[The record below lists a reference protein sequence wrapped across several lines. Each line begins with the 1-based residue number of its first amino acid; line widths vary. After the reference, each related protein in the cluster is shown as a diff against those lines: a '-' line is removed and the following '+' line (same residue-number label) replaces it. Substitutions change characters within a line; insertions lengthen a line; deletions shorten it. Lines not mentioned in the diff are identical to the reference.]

1 MMRRAPNPHAYP
13 MSFPA
18 LAFVDL
24 ETTGATAT
32 ADRITEIGIVEVD
45 EDGVREWSCLVNPG
59 APISAFIERLTGIS
73 NAMVAD
79 APAFED
85 VAAEVRARLEGRL
98 FIAHNARFDYG
109 FLKNEFKRVG
119 EDFRC
124 TVLCT
129 VRLSRKLFPQHAR
142 HNLDSLIERHGLT
155 VSSRHRAL
163 GDARLIHQFWN
174 RMRAEVA
181 PELLADTVRLLT
193 ARPSL
198 PAGLDPAA
206 VDDLPEG
213 AGVYLFYGENDLPL
227 YVGKSK
233 ELKKRVLS
241 HFAADHA
248 GTREMSLASQV
259 RRIECIETGGEIGA
273 LLKEAALIKQLQ
285 PIHNRSLRRNQEQCF
300 WQLVEARPGEWLPR
314 LRLAGEPDFGPQD
327 LLFGPFKSAREAK
340 RTLTELAKEHHLC
353 HSLLGLETPKAGKPC
368 FAHQLQQCKG
378 ACVGREPVSFHSARL
393 MAALGRHRLLTW
405 PFAGPAWIREGDE
418 VHLIDHWRH
427 LGTARS
433 EADLHDLLEAPA
445 PAFDRDSYRILVKA
459 LARMT
464 PLATR
469 AGSTLE
475 TSLDTES
482 TETQRTRRRAQGT
495 EGGGLPW

>member
-1 MMRRAPNPHAYP
+1 MF
-13 MSFPA
+13 FPP

-45 EDGVREWSCLVNPG
+45 EQGVREWSCLVNPST
-59 APISAFIERLTGIS
+59 PISGFIERLTGIS
-73 NAMVAD
+73 NAMVAA

-85 VAAEVRARLEGRL
+85 VADEVRERLQGRL

-109 FLKNEFKRVG
+109 FLKNEFKRAG
-119 EDFRC
+119 QDFRA

-129 VRLSRKLFPQHAR
+129 VKLSRKLFPQHAK
-142 HNLDSLIERHGLT
+142 HNLDSLIERHDLT

-163 GDARLIHQFWN
+163 GDARLIHQFWS
-174 RMRAEVA
+174 RLQAEVA
-181 PELLADTVRLLT
+181 PELLAQTVKALT

-206 VDDLPEG
+206 IDDLPDG
-213 AGVYLFYGENDLPL
+213 VGVYLFYGENDLPL

-233 ELKKRVLS
+233 ELKKRVLA

-248 GTREMSLASQV
+248 AAREMNLAQQV
-259 RRIECIETGGEIGA
+259 RRIECIETRGEIGA

-285 PIHNRSLRRNQEQCF
+285 PIHNRVLRRNEELCF
-300 WQLVEARPGEWLPR
+300 WQLIEVRAGEWRPALMP
-314 LRLAGEPDFGPQD
+314 AGELKLCRQEH
-327 LLFGPFKSAREAK
+327 LYGPFKSAREAK
-340 RTLTELAKEHHLC
+340 RTLTELAKEHRLC
-353 HSLLGLETPKAGKPC
+353 HSLLGLEQVKAGKPC

-378 ACVGREPVSFHSARL
+378 ACVGKEPVSFHSARL
-393 MAALGRHRLLTW
+393 MAALGRHRLSPW
-405 PFAGPAWIREGDE
+405 PFAGPAWIREGDD

-427 LGTARS
+427 LGTAQS
-433 EADLHDLLEAPA
+433 EADLHGLLETSA
-445 PAFDRDSYRILVKA
+445 PAFDRDSYRILLKA

-464 PLATR
+464 PLAR
-469 AGSTLE
+469 N
-475 TSLDTES
+475 D
-482 TETQRTRRRAQGT
+482 
-495 EGGGLPW
+495 

>member
-1 MMRRAPNPHAYP
+1 
-13 MSFPA
+13 MSIPG

-45 EDGVREWSCLVNPG
+45 EHGVREWSCLVNPG
-59 APISAFIERLTGIS
+59 TPISGFIERLTGIT
-73 NAMVAD
+73 NAMVAA
-79 APAFED
+79 APPFAD
-85 VAAEVRARLEGRL
+85 VAEEVKARLEGRL

-109 FLKNEFKRVG
+109 FLKNEFRRAG
-119 EDFRC
+119 LDFRA

-129 VRLSRKLFPQHAR
+129 VKLSRKLFPQHAR

-174 RMRAEVA
+174 RVQAQFA
-181 PELLADTVRLLT
+181 PELLDETVRTLT
-193 ARPSL
+193 SRPSL
-198 PAGLDPAA
+198 PAALDAAA
-206 VDDLPEG
+206 VDELPEG

-233 ELKKRVLS
+233 ELKKRVLA

-248 GTREMSLASQV
+248 AAKEMSLAQQV

-285 PIHNRSLRRNQEQCF
+285 PLHNRALRRNEDLCF
-300 WQLVEARPGEWLPR
+300 WQLVEAGPGAWRPVLLPASE
-314 LRLAGEPDFGPQD
+314 LGVGQQEH
-327 LLFGPFKSAREAK
+327 LFGPFKTAREAK
-340 RTLTELAKEHHLC
+340 RALAELAKAHRLC
-353 HSLLGLETPKAGKPC
+353 HALLGLEKVRPGKPC

-378 ACVGREPVSFHSARL
+378 ACVGKEPVSFHSARL
-393 MAALGRHRLLTW
+393 MAALGRLRLEPW

-433 EADLHDLLEAPA
+433 ESDLHALLDAHAPD
-445 PAFDRDSYRILVKA
+445 FDRDSYRILLKA
-459 LARMT
+459 VARMT
-464 PLATR
+464 PLA
-469 AGSTLE
+469 A
-475 TSLDTES
+475 
-482 TETQRTRRRAQGT
+482 AP
-495 EGGGLPW
+495 GG